1 MSACYAKPLER
12 RVWRSLLPAAV
23 LLTAC
28 GFVDPRTYFTVR
40 RGDFE
45 RIVERVE
52 SCQPTGRVT
61 ANGLEFDGNSS
72 DVRCANAEEDIDT
85 LRRELRV
92 NGFRSVGIS
101 RPNIDERRSNLTRV
115 NIDDNNTDCTIGVIY
130 ESEPDPT
137 GGEHIYSAFADE
149 YERFPLTG
157 PPQHWFCE
165 SIGF

>member
-1 MSACYAKPLER
+1 VRL
-12 RVWRSLLPAAV
+12 SLLLAAV

-28 GFVDPRTYFTVR
+28 QFVDTKTYFAVR

-52 SCQPTGRVT
+52 ACRPTGRVT
-61 ANGLEFDGNSS
+61 ADGLEVDGNACS
-72 DVRCANAEEDIDT
+72 VRCANVDEDIAA

-92 NGFRSVGIS
+92 NGFQSVVLS
-101 RPNIDERRSNLTRV
+101 RPNIDERRPNLTV
-115 NIDDNNTDCTIGVIY
+115 VSIDDGNTDCHIGVIY

-157 PPQHWFCE
+157 PPHHWFCE